1 MKTNY
6 FFLALFGISLLS
18 CTSNKK
24 VGEMDSRPIHLLNE
38 IPAPFE
44 NIEDLFSLIDVI
56 ALKSGP
62 ETILSFTR
70 VLENDFGIFV
80 LDGSSTRLSH
90 FSKTGEFIR
99 NFGNMGGG
107 PGEFVSAY
115 DFFVSGNAVFIF
127 SPGDLALFSYEIE
140 TGAFL
145 KKVQLTAFAQ
155 KIELVSENEFLV
167 YVSNNPTD
175 SNFNVYRFDL
185 EGNMLGEY
193 FPFDPKRSNAIVPYS
208 GFLKQGNDG
217 VYYCDPFGHQVFRYN
232 TDSQDFDLIYELDF
246 VSDYLKL
253 DREIFFQDNTRSQ
266 VRPEDRVRFVGSL
279 FLKNENYL
287 FLNMTYDAKVQTAFI
302 DLKKDCSAR
311 IFSLRVDNGFFRFVG
326 NPRLLNADNEVLF
339 ILDPEKFQSYHTEN
353 NPASVQRILDAVEI
367 NTDEDLAYL
376 IRMKIV
382 Q

>member
-1 MKTNY
+1 MKITK
-6 FFLALFGISLLS
+6 FIPIIFSVISLS
-18 CTSNKK
+18 CTSERN
-24 VGEMDSRPIHLLNE
+24 VDELDNEPIQLLSK
-38 IPAPFE
+38 IPAPSE
-44 NIEDLFSLIDVI
+44 NIEDLFSLVDVI

-70 VLENDFGIFV
+70 VLENNFGIFV
-80 LDGSSTRLSH
+80 LDRSSTRLSL

-99 NFGNMGGG
+99 DFGKMGGG

-115 DFFVSGNAVFIF
+115 DFFISGNAVFIF

-145 KKVQLTAFAQ
+145 KKVQLMAFAQ
-155 KIELVSENEFLV
+155 RIELVSENEFLV

-208 GFLKQGNDG
+208 GFLARGNDG
-217 VYYCDPFGHQVFRYN
+217 VYYCDPFGYQVFRYN
-232 TDSQDFDLIYELDF
+232 QDTQDFDLIYELDF

-253 DREIFFQDNTRSQ
+253 DREIFFEDNTRSQ
-266 VRPEDRVRFVGSL
+266 VRPEDRVRFGGSL

-287 FLNMTYDAKVQTAFI
+287 FLNMTYDAKVQTASI
-302 DLKKDCSAR
+302 DLRKGLTSR
-311 IFSLRVDNGFFRFVG
+311 IFSLRADNGFFRFVG
-326 NPRLLNADNEVLF
+326 NPRLLNAKDEVVF
-339 ILDPEKFQSYHTEN
+339 IIDPEKFQSYQTEN
-353 NPASVQRILDAVEI
+353 NPTSVQRILNAVAI
-367 NTDEDLAYL
+367 DEDKDLVYL
-376 IRMKIV
+376 VRMKV
-382 Q
+382 LE